1 MLHERSIRGRKPF
14 TGARTPTGQLTR
26 HNKWGFLDRY
36 MDRII
41 FAISV
46 FHAFGHQWPCQII
59 YHPRKCRGFG
69 LSDGEGCECF
79 WHSISKLIAYLRVC
93 GYHQRLYTLDKQ
105 VEHAHAAILMR
116 LGQWLLRCS
125 QHCHSKRSVA
135 EDILAACGY
144 TEEFLRA
151 QWEAQ
156 VTAQTKPLPRRSRTQ
171 GKMAVEE
178 AIRLCKT
185 RDIHKRRVEELEAIM
200 LDPTTDA
207 DMFVDAEMHLD
218 GARTALERASVNV
231 LAKERALG
239 VDSHAEL
246 LRLVNSPFIAA
257 RMNARAVKTRL
268 REKLRARKF
277 ELDRLEH
284 SFHKQVNDEKVN
296 AHTESSVRRRDPSI
310 QQLARNYNTLCDQMA
325 QLIQDHK
332 APRAAQ
338 CPEKI
343 LLKGL
348 FALDVDDNIWQ
359 DVGLNDDPSDMA
371 PPPWLCDD
379 KRRLQ
384 HEYRSMR
391 EWFAEEWKVINV
403 VLRSTED
410 ESLRYQVQQRR
421 RDLCSLCAVWKKS
434 VQSLDVGRDP
444 LPPWGPTQQ
453 EILEVNLASVVAS
466 FNEDADDFGRGD
478 HLTEEDDEHD
488 DAFEDEA
495 DMEESDL
502 GFVETLDAVDLADS
516 FRSVSIDD
524 NLDLEFSLY

>member
-1 MLHERSIRGRKPF
+1 
-14 TGARTPTGQLTR
+14 
-26 HNKWGFLDRY
+26 
-36 MDRII
+36 
-41 FAISV
+41 
-46 FHAFGHQWPCQII
+46 
-59 YHPRKCRGFG
+59 
-69 LSDGEGCECF
+69 
-79 WHSISKLIAYLRVC
+79 
-93 GYHQRLYTLDKQ
+93 
-105 VEHAHAAILMR
+105 
-116 LGQWLLRCS
+116 
-125 QHCHSKRSVA
+125 
-135 EDILAACGY
+135 
-144 TEEFLRA
+144 
-151 QWEAQ
+151 
-156 VTAQTKPLPRRSRTQ
+156 
-171 GKMAVEE
+171 MAVEE

-185 RDIHKRRVEELEAIM
+185 RDIHKRRVEELEAITG
-200 LDPTTDA
+200 PNKDA

-246 LRLVNSPFIAA
+246 LRLDECST
-257 RMNARAVKTRL
+257 VKTRL

-310 QQLARNYNTLCDQMA
+310 QQLARNYNTPA
-325 QLIQDHK
+325 IK
-332 APRAAQ
+332 WPSSF
-338 CPEKI
+338 KI
-343 LLKGL
+343 IRLHGLL
-348 FALDVDDNIWQ
+348 N

-453 EILEVNLASVVAS
+453 EILEVIWPVSWLHSMKMQMTLA
-466 FNEDADDFGRGD
+466 
-478 HLTEEDDEHD
+478 
-488 DAFEDEA
+488 
-495 DMEESDL
+495 
-502 GFVETLDAVDLADS
+502 VET
-516 FRSVSIDD
+516 I
-524 NLDLEFSLY
+524 